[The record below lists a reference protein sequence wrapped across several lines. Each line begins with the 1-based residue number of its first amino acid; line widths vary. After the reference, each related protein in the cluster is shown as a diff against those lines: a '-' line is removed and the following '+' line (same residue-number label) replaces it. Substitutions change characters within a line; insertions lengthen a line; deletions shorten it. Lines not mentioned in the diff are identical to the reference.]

1 MTEPIGNIFLCY
13 MDGGDLLT
21 HQNVSFNKA
30 KKVFASARRQFAR
43 FKQEFERRSVAG
55 YKYVPNYTFEWRS
68 LVAEGHI
75 VTMSE
80 FYKSLI
86 AGIDEN

>member
-1 MTEPIGNIFLCY
+1 MRYLKRLNLRCV
-13 MDGGDLLT
+13 D
-21 HQNVSFNKA
+21 KA

-75 VTMSE
+75 VTMTE